1 MEDVDQK
8 LEHRIRTGPD
18 ATPFRQRVSEALLDR
33 YVVYGSPV
41 SAQRLGDKPWQ
52 LNEFSPMGLRLS
64 KHKASRHLGGCFGY
78 FQID

>member
-33 YVVYGSPV
+33 YVVYSSPAATFDRV
-41 SAQRLGDKPWQ
+41 RGNVAQAPVLG
-52 LNEFSPMGLRLS
+52 R
-64 KHKASRHLGGCFGY
+64 AR
-78 FQID
+78 